1 VTREESYL
9 VPDAYPHPGECDDL
23 GFVPPFA
30 LPLAV
35 VGVVIGIL
43 IGSTGVGGV
52 LLVPLLIYA
61 FGFSVQ
67 EAVAVALWSYLWSGF
82 LAIGLYWRRGSIP
95 GRAAAWLCSAAVPGA
110 FLGARAL
117 GIVPGS
123 VVQGLIA
130 AVLLLGGLYTLRPP
144 RPPREERP
152 LGWATLLALGAVT
165 GFASALLGAG
175 GAFLLV
181 PILVALGEP
190 VLLAVGLGQAIQ
202 VPISAVASV
211 ANVAAGRIDWPAGW
225 ALAGALAV
233 GIAIGTPLAHGL
245 SQRALRSLVAVAML
259 VAGGVT
265 LGRVSGIL

>member
-1 VTREESYL
+1 MPS
-9 VPDAYPHPGECDDL
+9 
-23 GFVPPFA
+23 FA
-30 LPLAV
+30 IPLAIA
-35 VGVVIGIL
+35 GAVIGVL

-61 FGFSVQ
+61 LGFPVR
-67 EAVAVALWSYLWSGF
+67 EAVAAALWSYLWSGL
-82 LAIGLYWRRGSIP
+82 LAIALYWRRGSIP
-95 GRAAAWLCSAAVPGA
+95 WRPAAWLCGAAVPGA

-117 GIVPGS
+117 GVVPGV

-144 RPPREERP
+144 RGASEQRP
-152 LGWATLLALGAVT
+152 LRRGVLVALGGVT

-181 PILVALGEP
+181 PLLVALGEP

-202 VPISAVASV
+202 VPISAVASA
-211 ANVAAGRIDWPAGW
+211 ANLAAGRIDWAAGW
-225 ALAGALAV
+225 ILACALAA

-245 SQRALRSLVAVAML
+245 SQRGLRWLVAVAML
-259 VAGGVT
+259 VAGVVT
-265 LGRVSGIL
+265 LGRVTRAL